1 MNATASFRG
10 VVHSSGT
17 RAEYY
22 SRSAA
27 FLVFPQ
33 FVLPT
38 NGNDAWLRGGE
49 WHQQYSWIKL
59 TLPLIRPPTAVGD
72 RINGKRKINIQIV
85 LYRLSSV
92 GPLHREMVGLAGK
105 KILACL
111 CWIENSFVEKSFLSC
126 STPSIKDHYVF
137 MEILSHMMS

>member
-27 FLVFPQ
+27 LLVFPQ

-49 WHQQYSWIKL
+49 WHQQYSWINL
-59 TLPLIRPPTAVGD
+59 TLPLIWPPTHVGD
-72 RINGKRKINIQIV
+72 RINGKRNQQIV

-92 GPLHREMVGLAGK
+92 GPLHREMVGLAEK
-105 KILACL
+105 KILAWL
-111 CWIENSFVEKSFLSC
+111 CRIENSFVEKSFSFILQH
-126 STPSIKDHYVF
+126 TLIKDHYAF
-137 MEILSHMMS
+137 IEILSHMMS